1 MQQSRVKIKF
11 HVFHVIMIKVSHN
24 NVNVVIRISVLK
36 VTSTVVFVGLR
47 TFTMGGGM
55 HGLFKSI
62 CRSGANLEKVLCIRR
77 GAMQIYHH
85 NQ

>member
-1 MQQSRVKIKF
+1 MSRKNQILFMV
-11 HVFHVIMIKVSHN
+11 KVSHN
-24 NVNVVIRISVLK
+24 NVGVVIHISVLK

-47 TFTMGGGM
+47 TFTLGGGM

-62 CRSGANLEKVLCIRR
+62 CRSGANPEKTLRIRR
-77 GAMQIYHH
+77 GAMQVYHH

>member
-1 MQQSRVKIKF
+1 MVR
-11 HVFHVIMIKVSHN
+11 VSHN
-24 NVNVVIRISVLK
+24 NVNVVSHISVLK
-36 VTSTVVFVGLR
+36 VTSTVVFVGLQ

-62 CRSGANLEKVLCIRR
+62 CRSGVNPEKVLCIRG
-77 GAMQIYHH
+77 GAMQVYHH

>member
-1 MQQSRVKIKF
+1 MSCKNQILFMV
-11 HVFHVIMIKVSHN
+11 KVSHN
-24 NVNVVIRISVLK
+24 NVGVVIHISVLK

-62 CRSGANLEKVLCIRR
+62 CRSGANPEKVLRIRG
-77 GAMQIYHH
+77 GAMQVYHH

>member
-1 MQQSRVKIKF
+1 MV
-11 HVFHVIMIKVSHN
+11 KVSHN
-24 NVNVVIRISVLK
+24 NVDVVILVSVLK
-36 VTSTVVFVGLR
+36 VTSTIVFVGLR

-62 CRSGANLEKVLCIRR
+62 CRSGANPEKALHIRG
-77 GAMQIYHH
+77 GAMQVYHH

>member
-1 MQQSRVKIKF
+1 MV
-11 HVFHVIMIKVSHN
+11 KVSHN

-55 HGLFKSI
+55 HGLFESI
-62 CRSGANLEKVLCIRR
+62 CRSRANPEKVLRIR
-77 GAMQIYHH
+77 
-85 NQ
+85 

>member
-1 MQQSRVKIKF
+1 MV
-11 HVFHVIMIKVSHN
+11 KVSHN
-24 NVNVVIRISVLK
+24 NVDVVICVCVKSYFNHC
-36 VTSTVVFVGLR
+36 FVGLQ

-62 CRSGANLEKVLCIRR
+62 CRSGANPEKTLRIRG
-77 GAMQIYHH
+77 GAMQVYHY

>member
-1 MQQSRVKIKF
+1 MV
-11 HVFHVIMIKVSHN
+11 KVSHN
-24 NVNVVIRISVLK
+24 NVNVIIVIICIAVLK
-36 VTSTVVFVGLR
+36 VTSTAVFVGLR

-62 CRSGANLEKVLCIRR
+62 CRSGANLEKVLRIRG
-77 GAMQIYHH
+77 GAMQVYHH